1 MGECIAWQVQG
12 SCAPTTACFF
22 MSPKPRGMTQEWEQR
37 KCAKQPWV
45 KYAQLEASRGVLTG
59 EEEQGRAV
67 SDD

>member
-1 MGECIAWQVQG
+1 
-12 SCAPTTACFF
+12 